1 MSQKQAE
8 KYLKHLSELAT
19 ISPVAVE
26 LIGKVEDINVSREEI
41 ALLVKKDDVLYTN
54 VFKLVNSAALGLP
67 RRVQSIVEAINVI
80 GMFQLRS
87 LTFMIAAKKVFVD
100 LELWYKSVFLAYS
113 AERIALELGLNQNIQ
128 SDLYISGLMMSS
140 GKLIFKMFYQDEY
153 KDIDK
158 ILNYQERLKS
168 EKKTFG
174 ISSIELS
181 CEIIKNYGLPETIYS
196 ILSKQALDWDNDE
209 FTLSNG
215 ILELARILAEINSK
229 ELDEFE
235 LRRAIRD
242 LLDPEML
249 KKFQMTDLCLDTE
262 FVAHL
267 HEGTAAFVNSNH

>member
-8 KYLKHLSELAT
+8 KYLKHLSDLAT

-26 LIGKVEDINVSREEI
+26 LISKVEDINVSRDEI

-54 VFKLVNSAALGLP
+54 VFKLVNSAALGLS
-67 RRVQSIVEAINVI
+67 RRVQNILEAINVI

-113 AERIALELGLNQNIQ
+113 AERIALELGLSQNFQ
-128 SDLYISGLMMSS
+128 SDVYISGLMMSS
-140 GKLIFKMFYQDEY
+140 GQLIFKMFYRDKY

-158 ILNYQERLKS
+158 ILNYQERLKA
-168 EKKTFG
+168 EKKIFG

-196 ILSKQALDWDNDE
+196 ILSKQDLDWHDE
-209 FTLSNG
+209 EFGLANAV
-215 ILELARILAEINSK
+215 LELARILAEIDSK
-229 ELDEFE
+229 DMDEFE
-235 LRRAIRD
+235 LRRAIRA

-249 KKFQMTDLCLDTE
+249 KKFQMSDLRLDTD
-262 FVAHL
+262 FVAQL
-267 HEGTAAFVNSNH
+267 HEGTAAFVNANY

>member
-8 KYLKHLSELAT
+8 KYLKHLSDLAT

-26 LIGKVEDINVSREEI
+26 LISKVEDINVSRDEI

-54 VFKLVNSAALGLP
+54 VFKLVNSAALGLS
-67 RRVQSIVEAINVI
+67 RRVQNILEAINVI

-113 AERIALELGLNQNIQ
+113 AERIALELGLSQNFQ
-128 SDLYISGLMMSS
+128 SDVYISGLMMSS
-140 GKLIFKMFYQDEY
+140 GQLIFKMFYRDKY

-158 ILNYQERLKS
+158 ILNYQERLKA
-168 EKKTFG
+168 EKKIFG

-196 ILSKQALDWDNDE
+196 ILSKQDLDWDDE
-209 FTLSNG
+209 EFGLANAV
-215 ILELARILAEINSK
+215 LELARILAEIDSK
-229 ELDEFE
+229 DMDEFE
-235 LRRAIRD
+235 LRRAIRA

-249 KKFQMTDLCLDTE
+249 KKFQMSDLRLDTD
-262 FVAHL
+262 FVAQL
-267 HEGTAAFVNSNH
+267 HEGTAAFVNANN

>member
-8 KYLKHLSELAT
+8 KYLKHLSDLAT

-26 LIGKVEDINVSREEI
+26 LISKVEDVNVSRDEI

-54 VFKLVNSAALGLP
+54 VFKLVNSAALGLS
-67 RRVQSIVEAINVI
+67 RRVQNILEAINVI

-113 AERIALELGLNQNIQ
+113 AERIALELGLSQNFQ
-128 SDLYISGLMMSS
+128 SDVYISGLMMSS
-140 GKLIFKMFYQDEY
+140 GQLIFKMFYRDKY

-158 ILNYQERLKS
+158 ILNYQERLKA
-168 EKKTFG
+168 EKKIFG

-196 ILSKQALDWDNDE
+196 ILSKQDLDWHDE
-209 FTLSNG
+209 EFGLANAV
-215 ILELARILAEINSK
+215 LELARILAEIDSK
-229 ELDEFE
+229 DMDEFE
-235 LRRAIRD
+235 LRRAIRA

-249 KKFQMTDLCLDTE
+249 KKFQMSDLRLDTD
-262 FVAHL
+262 FVAQL
-267 HEGTAAFVNSNH
+267 HEGTAASVNANY

>member
-8 KYLKHLSELAT
+8 KYLKHLSDLAT

-26 LIGKVEDINVSREEI
+26 LISKVEDVNVSRDEI

-54 VFKLVNSAALGLP
+54 VFKLVNSAALGLS
-67 RRVQSIVEAINVI
+67 RRVQNILEAINVI

-113 AERIALELGLNQNIQ
+113 AERIALELGLSQNFQ
-128 SDLYISGLMMSS
+128 SDVYISGLMMSS
-140 GKLIFKMFYQDEY
+140 GQLIFKMFYRDQY

-158 ILNYQERLKS
+158 ILNYQERLKA
-168 EKKTFG
+168 EKKIFG

-196 ILSKQALDWDNDE
+196 ILSKQDLDWHDE
-209 FTLSNG
+209 EFGLANAV
-215 ILELARILAEINSK
+215 LELARILAEIDSK
-229 ELDEFE
+229 DMDEFE
-235 LRRAIRD
+235 LRRAIRA

-249 KKFQMTDLCLDTE
+249 KKFQMSDLRLDTD
-262 FVAHL
+262 FVAQL
-267 HEGTAAFVNSNH
+267 HEGTAAFVNANY

>member
-8 KYLKHLSELAT
+8 KYLKHLSDLAT

-26 LIGKVEDINVSREEI
+26 LISKVEDINVSRDEI
-41 ALLVKKDDVLYTN
+41 ALLIKKDDVLYTN

-67 RRVQSIVEAINVI
+67 RRAQNILEAINVI

-113 AERIALELGLNQNIQ
+113 AERIALELGLSQNFQ
-128 SDLYISGLMMSS
+128 SDVYISGLMMSS
-140 GKLIFKMFYQDEY
+140 GQLIFKMFYREQY

-158 ILNYQERLKS
+158 ILNYQERLKA
-168 EKKTFG
+168 EKKIFG

-196 ILSKQALDWDNDE
+196 ILSKQALDWQDE
-209 FTLSNG
+209 EFGLANAV
-215 ILELARILAEINSK
+215 LELARILAVIDSK
-229 ELDEFE
+229 DMDEFE
-235 LRRAIRD
+235 LRRAIRA

-249 KKFQMTDLCLDTE
+249 KKFQMSDLRLDTD
-262 FVAHL
+262 FVALL
-267 HEGTAAFVNSNH
+267 HEGTASFVNANH

>member
-8 KYLKHLSELAT
+8 KYLKHLSDLAT

-26 LIGKVEDINVSREEI
+26 LISKVEDINVSRDEI

-54 VFKLVNSAALGLP
+54 VFKLVNSAALGLS
-67 RRVQSIVEAINVI
+67 RRVQNILEAINVI

-113 AERIALELGLNQNIQ
+113 AERIALELGLSQNFQ
-128 SDLYISGLMMSS
+128 SDVYISGLMMSS
-140 GKLIFKMFYQDEY
+140 GQLIFKMFYRDQY

-158 ILNYQERLKS
+158 ILNYQERLKA
-168 EKKTFG
+168 EKKIFG

-196 ILSKQALDWDNDE
+196 ILSKQDLDWHDE
-209 FTLSNG
+209 EFGLANAV
-215 ILELARILAEINSK
+215 LELARILAEIDSK
-229 ELDEFE
+229 DMDEFE
-235 LRRAIRD
+235 LRRAIRA

-249 KKFQMTDLCLDTE
+249 KKFQMSDLRLDTD
-262 FVAHL
+262 FVAQL
-267 HEGTAAFVNSNH
+267 HEGTAAFVNANY

>member
-8 KYLKHLSELAT
+8 KYLKHLSDLAT

-26 LIGKVEDINVSREEI
+26 LISKVEDVNVSRDEI

-54 VFKLVNSAALGLP
+54 VFKLVNSAALGLS
-67 RRVQSIVEAINVI
+67 RRVQNILEAINVI

-113 AERIALELGLNQNIQ
+113 AERIALELGLSQNFQ
-128 SDLYISGLMMSS
+128 SDVYISGLMMSS
-140 GKLIFKMFYQDEY
+140 GQLIFKMFYRDKY

-158 ILNYQERLKS
+158 ILNYQERLKA
-168 EKKTFG
+168 EKKIFG

-196 ILSKQALDWDNDE
+196 ILSKQDLDWHDE
-209 FTLSNG
+209 EFGLANAV
-215 ILELARILAEINSK
+215 LELARILAEIDSK
-229 ELDEFE
+229 DMDEFE
-235 LRRAIRD
+235 LRRAIRA

-249 KKFQMTDLCLDTE
+249 KKFQMSDLRLDTD
-262 FVAHL
+262 FVAQL
-267 HEGTAAFVNSNH
+267 HEGTAAFVNANY

>member
-8 KYLKHLSELAT
+8 KYLKHLSDLAT

-26 LIGKVEDINVSREEI
+26 LISKVEDINVSRDEI

-54 VFKLVNSAALGLP
+54 VFKLVNSAALGLS
-67 RRVQSIVEAINVI
+67 RRVQNILEAINVI

-113 AERIALELGLNQNIQ
+113 AERIALELGLSQNFQ
-128 SDLYISGLMMSS
+128 SDVYISGLMMSS
-140 GKLIFKMFYQDEY
+140 GQLIFKMFYRDQY

-158 ILNYQERLKS
+158 ILNYQERLKA
-168 EKKTFG
+168 EKKIFG

-196 ILSKQALDWDNDE
+196 ILSKQDLDWDDE
-209 FTLSNG
+209 EFGLANAV
-215 ILELARILAEINSK
+215 LELARILAEIDSK
-229 ELDEFE
+229 NMDEFE
-235 LRRAIRD
+235 LRRAIRA

-249 KKFQMTDLCLDTE
+249 KKFQMSDLRLDTD
-262 FVAHL
+262 FVAQL
-267 HEGTAAFVNSNH
+267 HEGTAAFVNANN

>member
-8 KYLKHLSELAT
+8 KYLKHLSDLAT

-26 LIGKVEDINVSREEI
+26 LISKVEDINVSRDEI

-54 VFKLVNSAALGLP
+54 VFKLVNSAALGLS
-67 RRVQSIVEAINVI
+67 RRVQNILEAINVI

-113 AERIALELGLNQNIQ
+113 AERIALELGLSQNFQ
-128 SDLYISGLMMSS
+128 SDVYISGLMMSS
-140 GKLIFKMFYQDEY
+140 GQLIFKMFYRDQY

-158 ILNYQERLKS
+158 ILNYQERLKA
-168 EKKTFG
+168 EKKIFG

-196 ILSKQALDWDNDE
+196 ILSKQDLDWDDE
-209 FTLSNG
+209 EFGLANAV
-215 ILELARILAEINSK
+215 LELARILAEIDSK
-229 ELDEFE
+229 NMDEFE
-235 LRRAIRD
+235 LRRAIRT

-249 KKFQMTDLCLDTE
+249 KKFQMSDLRLDTD
-262 FVAHL
+262 FVAQL
-267 HEGTAAFVNSNH
+267 HQGTAAFVNANY

>member
-8 KYLKHLSELAT
+8 KYLKHLSDLAT

-26 LIGKVEDINVSREEI
+26 LISKVEDINVSRDEI

-54 VFKLVNSAALGLP
+54 VFKLVNSAALGLS
-67 RRVQSIVEAINVI
+67 RRVQNILEAINVI

-113 AERIALELGLNQNIQ
+113 AERIALELGLSQNFQ
-128 SDLYISGLMMSS
+128 SDVYISGLMMSS
-140 GKLIFKMFYQDEY
+140 GQLIFKMFYRDKY
-153 KDIDK
+153 KDLDK
-158 ILNYQERLKS
+158 ILNYQERLKA
-168 EKKTFG
+168 EKKIFG

-196 ILSKQALDWDNDE
+196 ILSKQDLDWHNEE
-209 FTLSNG
+209 FGLANAV
-215 ILELARILAEINSK
+215 LELARILAEIDSK
-229 ELDEFE
+229 DMDEFE
-235 LRRAIRD
+235 LRRAIRA

-249 KKFQMTDLCLDTE
+249 KKFQMSDLRLDTD
-262 FVAHL
+262 FVAQL
-267 HEGTAAFVNSNH
+267 HEGTAAFVNANN

>member
-8 KYLKHLSELAT
+8 KYLKHLSDLAT

-26 LIGKVEDINVSREEI
+26 LISKVEDINVSRDEI

-54 VFKLVNSAALGLP
+54 VFKLVNSAALGLS
-67 RRVQSIVEAINVI
+67 RRVQNILEAINVI

-113 AERIALELGLNQNIQ
+113 AERIALELGLSQNFQ
-128 SDLYISGLMMSS
+128 SDVYISGLMMSS
-140 GKLIFKMFYQDEY
+140 GQLIFKMFYRDKY

-158 ILNYQERLKS
+158 ILNYQERLKA
-168 EKKTFG
+168 EKKIFG

-196 ILSKQALDWDNDE
+196 ILSKQDLDWHDE
-209 FTLSNG
+209 EFGLANAV
-215 ILELARILAEINSK
+215 LELARILAEIDSK
-229 ELDEFE
+229 DMDEFE
-235 LRRAIRD
+235 LRRAIRA

-249 KKFQMTDLCLDTE
+249 KKFQMSDLRLDTD
-262 FVAHL
+262 FVAQL
-267 HEGTAAFVNSNH
+267 HEGTAAFVNANN